1 MKHVP
6 HVIVGTPWDDVE
18 LSLSVVQWRHLTR
31 VLRMKRG
38 KPVTYTDG
46 FGRFGE
52 GTLSDHS
59 IRRGSERE
67 IPRGVELTVAV
78 APPSNKD
85 RQRYLVEKLA
95 ELGVSRLQWLTT
107 AHGSGR
113 IASPGKV
120 FSWVSAA
127 LEQSQGAWLM
137 ETTPGLV
144 KWDDLAE
151 PTNDIDLEL
160 GKTGRRHP
168 DARVPVDRVGDEIG
182 YGRMKQTPAG
192 DVGQITRASR
202 VEGLGHESVEQEL
215 EKLIEGCTGLGRSLD
230 QGSGKLLATPVI
242 GGRLAGQRL
251 DVLHDSLHSLLDQ
264 TAHGV
269 SRQLERE

>member
-6 HVIVGTPWDDVE
+6 HVIVATPWDDVE

-52 GTLSDHS
+52 GALSDHS

-67 IPRGVELTVAV
+67 IARGVELTVAV

-151 PTNDIDLEL
+151 PTLVCSPGGGEL
-160 GKTGRRHP
+160 
-168 DARVPVDRVGDEIG
+168 
-182 YGRMKQTPAG
+182 
-192 DVGQITRASR
+192 ASR
-202 VEGLGHESVEQEL
+202 PRTV
-215 EKLIEGCTGLGRSLD
+215 
-230 QGSGKLLATPVI
+230 VI
-242 GGRLAGQRL
+242 GPEGGFSDGEIPEGFARWNLGPN
-251 DVLHDSLHSLLDQ
+251 VLRVE
-264 TAHGV
+264 TAAVVAVARILG
-269 SRQLERE
+269 